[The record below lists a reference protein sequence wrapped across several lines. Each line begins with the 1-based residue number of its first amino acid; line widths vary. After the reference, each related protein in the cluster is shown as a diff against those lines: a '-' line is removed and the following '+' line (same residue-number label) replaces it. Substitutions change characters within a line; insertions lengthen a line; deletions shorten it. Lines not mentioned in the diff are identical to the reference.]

1 MNSTNQ
7 QFQNDTEQID
17 FLANEPLQAKASP
30 HSQLYNEPPPM
41 NGPVNLERKPTLH
54 RHTNYE
60 AGFYVKTGL
69 TDNKSI
75 SVAPPSGTGLTFNS
89 SA

>member
-1 MNSTNQ
+1 MNNTNQ
-7 QFQNDTEQID
+7 QFQNDIDQID
-17 FLANEPLQAKASP
+17 YLANEPPKTKASP

-41 NGPVNLERKPTLH
+41 NGVVDLDRKPTLH
-54 RHTNYE
+54 RHTNLE

-75 SVAPPSGTGLTFNS
+75 SVAPPSGTGFTYDS
-89 SA
+89 SV